1 MSSPFSLYYVSG
13 DRISAIRN
21 HYKLEGEAIRQ
32 RESFAVWSED
42 RIPAAPSFSTVQFS
56 FGLLSLKKTIE
67 RAVS

>member
-1 MSSPFSLYYVSG
+1 MCSWMTDGHNIHQMHQKAESKYQSG
-13 DRISAIRN
+13 RAM
-21 HYKLEGEAIRQ
+21 KQ

-42 RIPAAPSFSTVQFS
+42 RIPAAPRFSTVQFS